1 MINNMKQFL
10 TVIIGCSFV
19 CQVNAQAKRVDSI
32 IAISKKANSTYV
44 LVAAHRGDWR
54 NYPENSVAAIKSAID
69 MGVDIVEIDIQRT
82 KDGHLVLMHDETIN
96 RTTNGKGKVSDYTL
110 DSLRTFHLRNGLGR
124 VTGHIIPTME
134 EAMLTVKGKA
144 MVNLDKCY
152 EYLTEA
158 YAILEKTGTVNHAI
172 FKGYNK
178 TAENVQS
185 DCGVLLSKIT
195 YMGMVKLESAN
206 AANTISVFQQ
216 TVKPV
221 AFELNFS
228 SDTCSVLN
236 DLNKI
241 KQQGSRVWI
250 NSLWASLNGGHDDDK
265 AVDENNTKDSWQWII
280 DKGANII
287 QTDRPRELLVYLRK
301 RKLHS

>member
-1 MINNMKQFL
+1 MKHLL
-10 TVIIGCSFV
+10 TVIITCSFV

-32 IAISKKANSTYV
+32 IAICKKATSPYV

-54 NYPENSVAAIKSAID
+54 NYPENSIAAIKSALD

-82 KDGHLVLMHDETIN
+82 KGGQLVLMHDETIN
-96 RTTNGKGKVSDYTL
+96 RTTSGKGKVSDYIL
-110 DSLRTFHLRNGLGR
+110 DSLRKFHLRNGLGR
-124 VTGHIIPTME
+124 VTGHVIPTLE
-134 EAMLTVKGKA
+134 EAMLALKGKA

-158 YAILEKTGTVNHAI
+158 YAILEKTGTVNQAI
-172 FKGYNK
+172 FKGYYK

-185 DCGVLLSKIT
+185 DCGALLSKIT

-206 AANTISVFQQ
+206 SANTISAFQQ
-216 TVKPV
+216 TIKPI

-236 DLNKI
+236 NLNQI
-241 KQQGSRVWI
+241 KQLGSRVWI

-265 AVDENNTKDSWQWII
+265 AVDENNIKDSWQWII

-301 RKLHS
+301 KKLHL